1 MYRLTIHIDHVN
13 YVEREIVINKEK
25 KVKKVI
31 YNTLSVRDI
40 PSLKEVERRLSDIRE
55 RYGIRKKQDGTEMYN
70 IVIQ

>member
-70 IVIQ
+70 VVIQ